1 MSYQPE
7 IELIKKKLIAQLQRE
22 PLTNEQI
29 QIISN
34 AIQDCYDAGYEDGLA
49 DGEEISEKP
58 ISG

>member
-7 IELIKKKLIAQLQRE
+7 IALIKKKLIAQLQQVS
-22 PLTNEQI
+22 LNSEQI
-29 QIISN
+29 QFISN